1 MTAPQAGG
9 RRAGWAAAMALYL
22 LGIFMGAIDTG
33 IVTPARPIVARDLG
47 VDESAGIWMITIYT
61 LAYAAAIPVMGKLAD
76 RQGRKRIYLTAIA
89 IFGVGSLLCGLA
101 QDVGSFEMLIAA
113 RALQAIGGGGI
124 LPIATAE
131 IGTEVPPEKRG
142 LALGLV
148 GMVFGIANIFG
159 ASAGSLILD
168 IVGVNNWQWIFYVN
182 VPIAIGIVLAG
193 RRLLPDHRAGVVK
206 PIDLVGTVLLVGI
219 ILSLLYG
226 IKNVDFFDLAA
237 SVRTPSVWPFL
248 VGCLVALPF
257 FVIAERRAVD
267 PVLNLRYFTQRGI
280 GLTLLLS
287 LLSGVVL
294 MAVVFVPQLSENA
307 LRIPGGRGGYLV
319 IVLGLASGIG
329 APLSG
334 RLTDRFGAK
343 AVLGFGMLMS
353 AAAAATVVW
362 WMIPHPSLTSV
373 LVSLGLIGFG
383 LGFVV
388 GSPLNYMMLERTTK
402 AESASALG
410 TLSLVRSI
418 GTTLAP
424 AIMVGFIANG
434 AAGLQTSLT
443 AELPDKVAVAALPY
457 AAELEA
463 RITRWRSDEK
473 LAERLGS
480 VALPDLT
487 RTEITIDT
495 GGGGELPDDLA
506 ELLRTA
512 DVTTITE
519 RTKVVARSMFEAT
532 TPATVREIQQGV
544 DSGIAGLRSALDE
557 TATAR
562 QEMTDGLATM
572 DANLAEM
579 ASGLAAMD
587 SSLAEMA
594 TGIASM
600 DAGLRDMGTAIPKMD
615 ASLAE
620 MAAGLQGMDSGLA
633 GLDAGIAGLAQPIAG
648 LDTAIEGMEA
658 GLDQQGAAL
667 DALRAQRA
675 TANPSQQPALD
686 GQIAGITAAVTAL
699 EAQRDDAA
707 SQRDDLR
714 DQLAGVQL
722 ERYSLAEQRGALS
735 SARTALATQR
745 AKLATGRAALA
756 TQRATLADGRAALSA
771 ERASLADGRAS
782 LAAARADL
790 ASARDELDATRT
802 ELADS
807 IDKMAVLREAV
818 PGAFDQ
824 ALVGYLA
831 EIDGRAPRIEA
842 TFAAGL
848 GEGFRGVYLFDLAA
862 CLAALLVILA
872 VPRGR
877 IDPHHHDA
885 DDAVTVADRQPTTV
899 PVGA

>member
-1 MTAPQAGG
+1 
-9 RRAGWAAAMALYL
+9 
-22 LGIFMGAIDTG
+22 
-33 IVTPARPIVARDLG
+33 V
-47 VDESAGIWMITIYT
+47 
-61 LAYAAAIPVMGKLAD
+61 
-76 RQGRKRIYLTAIA
+76 
-89 IFGVGSLLCGLA
+89 
-101 QDVGSFEMLIAA
+101 
-113 RALQAIGGGGI
+113 
-124 LPIATAE
+124 
-131 IGTEVPPEKRG
+131 
-142 LALGLV
+142 
-148 GMVFGIANIFG
+148 
-159 ASAGSLILD
+159 
-168 IVGVNNWQWIFYVN
+168 
-182 VPIAIGIVLAG
+182 
-193 RRLLPDHRAGVVK
+193 
-206 PIDLVGTVLLVGI
+206 
-219 ILSLLYG
+219 
-226 IKNVDFFDLAA
+226 
-237 SVRTPSVWPFL
+237 
-248 VGCLVALPF
+248 
-257 FVIAERRAVD
+257 
-267 PVLNLRYFTQRGI
+267 
-280 GLTLLLS
+280 
-287 LLSGVVL
+287 
-294 MAVVFVPQLSENA
+294 
-307 LRIPGGRGGYLV
+307 
-319 IVLGLASGIG
+319 
-329 APLSG
+329 
-334 RLTDRFGAK
+334 
-343 AVLGFGMLMS
+343 
-353 AAAAATVVW
+353 
-362 WMIPHPSLTSV
+362 
-373 LVSLGLIGFG
+373 
-383 LGFVV
+383 
-388 GSPLNYMMLERTTK
+388 
-402 AESASALG
+402 
-410 TLSLVRSI
+410 
-418 GTTLAP
+418 
-424 AIMVGFIANG
+424 
-434 AAGLQTSLT
+434 
-443 AELPDKVAVAALPY
+443 
-457 AAELEA
+457 ELEA

-658 GLDQQGAAL
+658 DQYGAQ
-667 DALRAQRA
+667 QRRSRRPIA
-675 TANPSQQPALD
+675 TLAC
-686 GQIAGITAAVTAL
+686 AVTASRS
-699 EAQRDDAA
+699 EAMMPRVRDD
-707 SQRDDLR
+707 R
-714 DQLAGVQL
+714 DQLPAS
-722 ERYSLAEQRGALS
+722 SLAEQRGASPVQAALS
-735 SARTALATQR
+735 

-899 PVGA
+899 PVGPSRSCPRTCQWPGRQGDLPSRPATGWPARFSSLSMVKPRSSEA